1 MAGQKI
7 GPHPLQL
14 ESTWVSAAR
23 NAKTLWPFLLG
34 FGITG
39 TLLFQVAISQTADDI
54 KNSPFSNPKEK
65 HY

>member
-1 MAGQKI
+1 MAGPQKI

-34 FGITG
+34 FGVTG
-39 TLLFQVAISQTADDI
+39 ALLFNVAVSQTEEQI
-54 KNSPFSNPKEK
+54 KASPFANPKK